1 MEQRLAAVA
10 RTTPAFAAALRA
22 YRHAVIAGDTADR

>member
-22 YRHAVIAGDTADR
+22 YRQRRSGR